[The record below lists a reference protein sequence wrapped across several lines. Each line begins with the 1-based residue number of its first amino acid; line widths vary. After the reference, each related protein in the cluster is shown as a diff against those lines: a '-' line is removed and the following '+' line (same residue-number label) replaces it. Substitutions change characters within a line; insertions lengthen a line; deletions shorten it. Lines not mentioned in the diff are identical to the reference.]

1 MKMVKQNDFKIMF
14 KPLFLEPSE
23 PPEPE
28 KVEHE
33 TDAKLTYR

>member
-1 MKMVKQNDFKIMF
+1 LILEFVV
-14 KPLFLEPSE
+14 FLESRE

-33 TDAKLTYR
+33 TDAKLTEK